1 MQKEQTAS
9 SEETWVRHFTHSSW
23 LPAWGGNTP
32 AQFTLTLFTGN
43 VLHSVSGLLQCA
55 AGGLPGTWTRSE
67 RRPILRHAERLARGH
82 LDKTSGL
89 LADSVILHVITPAR
103 PTARHSRF
111 GTRCK
116 SSIRKRRT
124 IPCTVRIWHSAIFY
138 FLRFEIALD
147 RRFFQLR

>member
-89 LADSVILHVITPAR
+89 LADSVILHVIR
-103 PTARHSRF
+103 PVRPPDGTAQQIRNSVQKFDSETQDHPLHSPNLAL
-111 GTRCK
+111 
-116 SSIRKRRT
+116 SD
-124 IPCTVRIWHSAIFY
+124 
-138 FLRFEIALD
+138 FLFSP
-147 RRFFQLR
+147 F